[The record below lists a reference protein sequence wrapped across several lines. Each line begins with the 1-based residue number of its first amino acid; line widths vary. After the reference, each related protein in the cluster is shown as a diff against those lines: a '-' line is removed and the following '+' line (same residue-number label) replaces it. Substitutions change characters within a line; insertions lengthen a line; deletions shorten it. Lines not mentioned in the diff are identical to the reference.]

1 LVRLRGKDSQSAWQ
15 RNVVLAAA
23 VIAIT
28 AAFGLRIPAFLSAQT
43 LFDMW
48 QQAALL
54 MVVSI
59 GATFVIIAGELDLS
73 IGAVVGLMSVV
84 VPSLLA
90 AGSPMPIAVLVALVI
105 GAAVGFANAAITLRL
120 QVPSFIATLGTMAIV
135 SGLAVTVSLTPLT
148 VTSSSFAAVF
158 TNRIHGVPL
167 TGIYALAAVAVT
179 AWFLPASRFGL
190 HVRAV
195 GSGEMSAV
203 LQGISARRVKYL
215 VFVTAGVLSAA
226 GGVLLLGASLTGYS
240 DTGKGLE
247 LSAIAAVLLGGG
259 RLGGGRGDIVGTFL
273 GALVLT
279 VALYGIAGLGWLQA
293 WQDFTM
299 GISFWSFLRCGESC
313 CPSLAR
319 LSANAFLPVTECDR
333 GHNGIR
339 DSCSEPTT
347 SAPSFRAGRRGVAVS
362 GYSGRRILGARSV
375 VHERWDPERGPRS
388 H

>member
-1 LVRLRGKDSQSAWQ
+1 M
-15 RNVVLAAA
+15 
-23 VIAIT
+23 IA
-28 AAFGLRIPAFLSAQT
+28 AAFGLRIPTFLSLQT
-43 LFDMW
+43 LFDIW

-73 IGAVVGLMSVV
+73 VGAVVGLISVV
-84 VPSLLA
+84 VPTLLA
-90 AGSPMPIAVLVALVI
+90 AGTPMPISVLVALVI
-105 GAAVGFANAAITLRL
+105 GAAVGFANAAITLGL
-120 QVPSFIATLGTMAIV
+120 QVPSFITTLGMMAIV

-158 TNRIHGVPL
+158 TNRIHGAPL
-167 TGIYALAAVAVT
+167 TGIYALAAVVAA

-195 GSGEMSAV
+195 GSGEMSAA

-215 VFVTAGVLSAA
+215 VFVAAGVLSAA
-226 GGVLLLGASLTGYS
+226 GGVLLLGASLTGYP
-240 DTGKGLE
+240 DAGKGLE

-299 GISFWSFLRCGESC
+299 GI
-313 CPSLAR
+313 
-319 LSANAFLPVTECDR
+319 
-333 GHNGIR
+333 
-339 DSCSEPTT
+339 
-347 SAPSFRAGRRGVAVS
+347 
-362 GYSGRRILGARSV
+362 ILVLV
-375 VHERWDPERGPRS
+375 VLTMR
-388 H
+388 